1 MRAWRIVKVRHQN
14 EAFNGEGA
22 RRYGGRFNQR
32 GQRAVYASENLSL
45 AVLEIIVHTG
55 VDERQLHFVKFA
67 IDIPAGTVHTYT
79 LADLPYGW
87 DEEPPPPALQRWGT
101 ERLNEHGIL
110 RLPSVVIPEEFNIV
124 MAPDH
129 QAFERVNVNLAEP
142 FHWDGRLLK

>member
-1 MRAWRIVKVRHQN
+1 MKAWRIVKVRHQS

-45 AVLEIIVHTG
+45 AALEIIVHAG
-55 VDERQLHFVKFA
+55 VDERQLRFVKFA
-67 IDIPAGTVHTYT
+67 IDLPERAVHTYT
-79 LADLPYGW
+79 SADLPPGW

-124 MAPDH
+124 IAPAH
-129 QAFERVNVNLAEP
+129 PAFERITVGRAEP
-142 FHWDGRLLK
+142 FHWDRRLLE